1 MTAGGEALA
10 PVWRC
15 GDVTL
20 DLVRPRVMGV
30 VNVTPDSFS
39 DGGEHAG
46 TEAAV
51 AWGMRLL
58 DDGADILDVGGE
70 STRPGFAPV
79 DAAEECRRVL
89 PVIEALA
96 AAGAV
101 VSVDTRHAEVARAA
115 LAAGARV
122 VNDVSGFGDPDMV
135 RVVAEDGACGCVC
148 MHAFRGS
155 LGEAPCA
162 DAPRGDVADEVEAFL
177 LARAHVLEE
186 AGVARERIAIDC
198 GPGFGKTAQEDVEL
212 QRATGRLA
220 RLGYPYVCAP
230 SRKRFVGAVA
240 GVAQARERDAATAGA
255 CLAACAA
262 GARVVRVHDVAT
274 TAQALMGAECAWG
287 GPVRD
292 AYVALGSNMGDRLQ
306 TMREALDELDAL
318 PMTRVVAVSHAY
330 DTAPAYLDDQP
341 AFANAVARLSTGL
354 HPLALL
360 QALLGVEADHKRVR
374 VVANGPRTLD
384 LDLLWMAGERHAG
397 ARLTLPHPLMG
408 ERAFVLTPLADVLPA
423 GVGVEDFAAASGVR
437 LAPEGERVGE
447 VTADLGVLWE
457 RGAR

>member
-1 MTAGGEALA
+1 MTAEGLA

-15 GDVTL
+15 GDVAL
-20 DLVRPRVMGV
+20 DLARPRVMGV

-46 TEAAV
+46 AEAAV

-70 STRPGFAPV
+70 STRPGFTPV
-79 DAAEECRRVL
+79 GVAEECRRVL

-96 AAGAV
+96 SAGAV
-101 VSVDTRHAEVARAA
+101 VSVDTRHAEVAREA

-122 VNDVSGFGDPDMV
+122 VNDVSGFGDPAMV
-135 RVVAEDGACGCVC
+135 RVAAEDGTCGCVC

-155 LGEAPCA
+155 LGEAGGA
-162 DAPRGDVADEVEAFL
+162 GAPEGDVVGEVEAFL
-177 LARAHVLEE
+177 LDRARALEA

-198 GPGFGKTAQEDVEL
+198 GPGFGKTAEEDVEL
-212 QRATGRLA
+212 QRATHRLA

-240 GVAQARERDAATAGA
+240 GVTQAAARDAATAGV

-274 TAQALMGAECAWG
+274 AAQALMGAECAWG
-287 GPVRD
+287 GPVRS

-318 PMTRVVAVSHAY
+318 PMTRVAAVSHAY

-360 QALLGVEADHKRVR
+360 QALLGVETDHKRVR
-374 VVANGPRTLD
+374 TVANGPRTLD
-384 LDLLWMAGERHAG
+384 LDLLWMEGERHAG
-397 ARLTLPHPLMG
+397 ARLALPHPLMG
-408 ERAFVLTPLADVLPA
+408 ERAFVLTPLADVLPQ
-423 GVGVEDFAAASGVR
+423 GTSVEAFAAACGVH
-437 LAPEGERVGE
+437 LAPADERVGE
-447 VTADLGVLWE
+447 VTADLGLLWE
-457 RGAR
+457 RDAR